1 LVASAIAPNVVVS
14 SQLIGLFSAS
24 GLIASIS
31 LAAGISSLLVLPGLA
46 LLLLLRGGLSGGIV
60 LLLLGIA
67 IVISHRLLLLCTAR
81 LWRTMKERPPSPS
94 VPKAPLP

>member
-1 LVASAIAPNVVVS
+1 MVCSAIAPLGVVS
-14 SQLIGLFSAS
+14 SDLVGPVAAP
-24 GLIASIS
+24 GLIALIS

-67 IVISHRLLLLCTAR
+67 IVVCHRLLLLCTAR
-81 LWRTMKERPPSPS
+81 LWRTMKERPRSPD